1 MTGDMTTTTAKLH
14 LGGWA
19 VVSQTLAK
27 QQHLHIGE
35 RFVLPSPT
43 PQTFRVAAL
52 STNLGWP
59 PGAVVLNA
67 NDYTRAWGDSRPTA
81 YNIKLT
87 PGTSSTSVRHR
98 IQQLLTSEGATGL
111 TVQTAGQRER
121 AQDAAV
127 HQGLG
132 RLTQI
137 ALLAIIA
144 GILATATSMTA
155 VITQRRPQYARLK
168 TQGLSRNVLW
178 LALVWESI
186 ILISAGCL
194 IGALFGI
201 AGQILLSHALLT
213 VTGFPVVFSA
223 RAIIATEILV
233 AVTAVTAGIVAISGY
248 RTASTH
254 AQP

>member
-1 MTGDMTTTTAKLH
+1 
-14 LGGWA
+14 
-19 VVSQTLAK
+19 
-27 QQHLHIGE
+27 
-35 RFVLPSPT
+35 
-43 PQTFRVAAL
+43 
-52 STNLGWP
+52 
-59 PGAVVLNA
+59 
-67 NDYTRAWGDSRPTA
+67 
-81 YNIKLT
+81 
-87 PGTSSTSVRHR
+87 VRYR
-98 IQQLLTSEGATGL
+98 IQQLLIAEGVTGL
-111 TVQTAGQRER
+111 AVQTAHEREI

-168 TQGLSRNVLW
+168 IQGLARNVLW
-178 LALVWESI
+178 LALIWESI
-186 ILISAGCL
+186 VLIGAGCL

-223 RAIIATEILV
+223 RAIIATKILV
-233 AVTAVTAGIVAISGY
+233 AVTATAAGMIAISGY
-248 RTASTH
+248 QAASTR
-254 AQP
+254 PLPRP